1 MLKNI
6 FEKKAIL
13 ALSLVFIS
21 IIVIE
26 IKDNYSFSKNHSLAV
41 NATKIT
47 NKVIVIDAGHGMPDE
62 GASLL
67 HKENKQLTF

>member
-26 IKDNYSFSKNHSLAV
+26 IKDYYSFSKNHSLAV

-62 GASLL
+62 RSCWLFW
-67 HKENKQLTF
+67 NQ